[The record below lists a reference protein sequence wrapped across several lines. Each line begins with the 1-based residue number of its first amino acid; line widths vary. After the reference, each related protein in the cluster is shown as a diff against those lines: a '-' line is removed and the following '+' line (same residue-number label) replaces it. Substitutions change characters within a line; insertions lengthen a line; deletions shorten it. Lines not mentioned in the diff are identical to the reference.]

1 MNSLYIILFVL
12 SVLIASFSQIIL
24 KKGAMQKNIYINKYT
39 IVGYLLMVISTLF
52 TLYAYKGV
60 NLSLSQMLQ
69 SLSFIFVTILSY
81 FILKEKV
88 KKKTII
94 GLVLVVIGIIIYSL

>member
-1 MNSLYIILFVL
+1 MNSLYIILFII

-39 IVGYLLMVISTLF
+39 IIGYLLMIISTLF
-52 TLYAYKGV
+52 TLIAYKGV

-81 FILKEKV
+81 LFLKEKI

-94 GLVLVVIGIIIYSL
+94 GLILVVIGILVYSI